1 MTPAE
6 VITQVRRLIQD
17 ETAATYRYS
26 DTMLLGFV
34 NQVIKRMIPYRPD
47 LFVVEENVATTAST
61 VTQTLPTGAVRLIE
75 ILAVT
80 SGDAMQEVNRETLD
94 QMYPGWRSE
103 AAGTPQNWMRDPR
116 NPTGYMVWP
125 RPSASITLVAQ
136 YVKTPSDYASG
147 DTIAL
152 PNAYFPVIVDG
163 VVFLAESIDAEH
175 VNNGRAKFFYDSFVG
190 ALGADFTQRSVT
202 DSEDASVGK
211 SQPGSQRGRSND
223 NG

>member
-34 NQVIKRMIPYRPD
+34 NQTIKRMIPYRPD
-47 LFVVEENVATTAST
+47 LFVVEENVSLTAGT
-61 VTQTLPTGAVRLIE
+61 VTQALPTGAVRLIE
-75 ILAVT
+75 VLAVT

-94 QMYPGWRSE
+94 QMYPGWRTE
-103 AAGTPQNWMRDPR
+103 TAATPQNWMRDPR
-116 NPTGYMVWP
+116 NPTGFMVWP
-125 RPSASITLVAQ
+125 RPTSGITVVAQ

-152 PNAYFPVIVDG
+152 PSAYFPVIVDG

-175 VNNGRAKFFYDSFVG
+175 VNNGRAKFFYDSFIG
-190 ALGADFTQRSVT
+190 ALGADFTQRTVT
-202 DSEDASVGK
+202 DSEDAAVGK
-211 SQPGSQRGRSND
+211 SQPGQQRGRND